1 MSDNLIKKND
11 NILENFAQIPAYT
24 SGDNNSV
31 LLRKVVMVF
40 GKFLCKLKM
49 VHLMARDR
57 IKTKSFTVFAEIKL
71 RMILPFN

>member
-1 MSDNLIKKND
+1 MSFNVL
-11 NILENFAQIPAYT
+11 F
-24 SGDNNSV
+24 SV
-31 LLRKVVMVF
+31 VNMFCKVVMVF